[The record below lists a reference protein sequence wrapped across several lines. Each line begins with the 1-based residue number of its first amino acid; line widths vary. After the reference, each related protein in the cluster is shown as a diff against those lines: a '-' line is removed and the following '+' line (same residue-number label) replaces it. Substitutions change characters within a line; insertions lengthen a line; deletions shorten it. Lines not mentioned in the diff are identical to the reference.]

1 MVIGLTYPCQEYFL
15 QYLDA
20 NRRIQLSAR
29 CPSIR
34 KLDGSVPFRIETLTI
49 RDKEIMLNNTSF
61 KVDDFL
67 LPFFTIL
74 ETKNQLTQEQ
84 SQKNIKEKLTASEIM
99 NKLISQ
105 FFNGRKE
112 IIVRSFKAE
121 CALESVVPGGLKFMT
136 PKLTVDHNSITSAGQ
151 FIHED
156 SLPIQHLVIDNWQWG
171 LDSDVLIP
179 FELVIV
185 SDAKFLEIIRE
196 FETNESQWVKVLI
209 QQSNELISRFPFF
222 LHYYIA
228 APLVR
233 HWKVQ
238 LKDVGHKCIVNFL
251 EDNLT
256 KLSELID
263 WMLRNSGLD
272 ENFGRERI
280 YTANHISIPLTHTSN
295 ILINLL
301 ETDGRRKLEILTVW
315 YIPELVQNQE

>member
-1 MVIGLTYPCQEYFL
+1 MMNGLTYPCQECFL
-15 QYLDA
+15 QYLDP
-20 NRRIQLSAR
+20 NR
-29 CPSIR
+29 
-34 KLDGSVPFRIETLTI
+34 
-49 RDKEIMLNNTSF
+49 RDKEIILNNIRF
-61 KVDDFL
+61 KVDADL

-74 ETKNQLTQEQ
+74 ETSNQLTQKQ
-84 SQKNIKEKLTASEIM
+84 FSRITKEKLTVNEIM
-99 NKLISQ
+99 NKLISH

-112 IIVRSFKAE
+112 IKVRNFKAE
-121 CALESVVPGGLKFMT
+121 CALESVVPEGLKFMT
-136 PKLTVDHNSITSAGQ
+136 PKLIVDYESITTAGQ
-151 FIHED
+151 FFHED

-171 LDSDVLIP
+171 LESEVIIP
-179 FELVIV
+179 FENSIV

-222 LHYYIA
+222 LHYYVA

-233 HWKVQ
+233 HWKLQ
-238 LKDVGHKCIVNFL
+238 LKDVGHKCVVDFL

-263 WMLRNSGLD
+263 WMLRNGGLD

-280 YTANHISIPLTHTSN
+280 YTTNHISIPLTRTSN

-301 ETDGRRKLEILTVW
+301 ETDGRRKLEILTIRH
-315 YIPELVQNQE
+315 IPEIIQNQE